1 MINYTGTF
9 KVIREVVDW
18 INNFVPSSDVEVT
31 PILDHGTKIAT
42 ITVDEVPTD
51 IYAPTGG
58 GGSTFFEQQEY
69 TNINGD
75 TVNVLCQLPE
85 AIGSDPYFATAEY
98 TNINGDTVTVLY
110 QV

>member
-18 INNFVPSSDVEVT
+18 INNYVP
-31 PILDHGTKIAT
+31 
-42 ITVDEVPTD
+42 
-51 IYAPTGG
+51 G
-58 GGSTFFEQQEY
+58 GGSVFFKQEEY

-85 AIGSDPYFATAEY
+85 ATGSDPYFATAEY